1 MGMNIRT
8 AHRRRPCNTDESGNV
23 FFYIFIAIA
32 LLGALSFAV
41 SQSSRQTGRGLD
53 DDRAKLAASEIIS
66 YGDTVAKAV
75 GQLRLRGIQPY
86 QLSFAHGNANV
97 AYGTYDT
104 NPRFEVFNP
113 QGGGVIY
120 RAPPPLAGSGAP
132 LTYNFVGAFAI
143 NRVGMTGCTLPAN
156 APAAC
161 SELLLTVHGLNKTVC
176 QMANSLLSIH
186 ARDAE
191 PPDDD
196 ALPTTP
202 LFAGNATGTPNPFT
216 FTETIADS
224 GTSVMLAERTAGCYY
239 NPGSTSH
246 VYYQVLIAR

>member
-1 MGMNIRT
+1 MMST
-8 AHRRRPCNTDESGNV
+8 STDHRPAESGNV
-23 FFYIFIAIA
+23 FFYIFMAIA

-41 SQSSRQTGRGLD
+41 SQSTRQTGRGLD

-86 QLSFAHGNANV
+86 QISFAHASAHV
-97 AYGTYDT
+97 DYGVYDT
-104 NPRFEVFNP
+104 NPRSEVFNP

-120 RAPPPLAGSGAP
+120 RAPPILAGNGPP
-132 LTYNFVGAFAI
+132 LTYNYVGAYAI
-143 NRVGMTGCTLPAN
+143 DRVGLTGCLMPASE
-156 APAAC
+156 PAAC
-161 SELLLTVHGLNKTVC
+161 SELLLSVQGLNQTVC
-176 QMANSLLSIH
+176 QMVNSLLGIH
-186 ARDAE
+186 PRDAT

-196 ALPTTP
+196 ALPVTP
-202 LFAGNATGTPNPFT
+202 LFAGNASGAPNPFT

-224 GTSVMLAERTAGCYY
+224 GTSTMLAGRTAGCYY
-239 NPGSTSH
+239 NPGSASH

>member
-1 MGMNIRT
+1 MNT
-8 AHRRRPCNTDESGNV
+8 HTPHRAAESGNV
-23 FFYIFIAIA
+23 FFYIFVAIA

-86 QLSFAHGNANV
+86 QMSFAHGSANV
-97 AYGTYDT
+97 TYGTYDT
-104 NPRFEVFNP
+104 NPRFEIFNP
-113 QGGGVIY
+113 QGGGVIF
-120 RAPPPLAGSGAP
+120 RAPPVLAGTGAP
-132 LTYNFVGAFAI
+132 LVYNYTGAFAI
-143 NRVGMTGCTLPAN
+143 NRVGLTGCTLPAS
-156 APAAC
+156 APAEC
-161 SELLLTVHGLNKTVC
+161 SELLLTVQGLNKTVC
-176 QMANSLLSIH
+176 QMANSLLGVH

-196 ALPTTP
+196 ALPVTP
-202 LFAGNATGTPNPFT
+202 LFVGNTTGTPNPFT
-216 FTETIADS
+216 FTETIADT
-224 GTSVMLAERTAGCYY
+224 GTSATLLAGRTAGCYY